1 MCFLIIFHISVQTP
15 YYLVVYIKWWVVWV
29 WRFDIN
35 KEEYGPEEK
44 LYLTRKKLKLSTEQ
58 WQVCM
63 YEQW

>member
-1 MCFLIIFHISVQTP
+1 
-15 YYLVVYIKWWVVWV
+15 VVYIKWWVVWV